1 MLRDPAHPPLFAAFL
16 RHYDELVDHVRRRF
30 GDRHFARDVLQDV
43 GVQLLERPPTGDVVQ
58 PLAFLRHVTTH
69 RAIDCYRAQRTRDAH
84 ADAWLADNAVADSQ
98 SPDVAD
104 AIARRQIVDHLE
116 RCIAALPRRCQEV
129 FILHRLH
136 ELPQQEVALRLG
148 MSRGMVARH
157 TARAMALLAPAFD
170 GIGAATPSSS
180 APPPSPTSAP

>member
-1 MLRDPAHPPLFAAFL
+1 M
-16 RHYDELVDHVRRRF
+16 
-30 GDRHFARDVLQDV
+30 
-43 GVQLLERPPTGDVVQ
+43 QLLERPPAGEVAQ

-69 RAIDCYRAQRTRDAH
+69 RAIDCYRAQRTRQAH
-84 ADAWLADNAVADSQ
+84 ADAWLADGAVTDTQ

-104 AIARRQIVDHLE
+104 AIAHRQIVDHLE

-136 ELPQQEVALRLG
+136 DMPQQEVALRLG

-157 TARAMALLAPAFD
+157 MARAMALLAPAFD
-170 GIGAATPSSS
+170 GIGTATPSPS
-180 APPPSPTSAP
+180 APAVPPAPSP